1 MNDLILTT
9 SSRTLLVVN
18 NGTSLSISDQFGPIG
33 NAGQFICCLGGVK
46 AILDRCVVGDYKA
59 ELAKIEAKEAAKKA
73 SREEEKEEKFNSYK
87 RIFSEEVT
95 ETTVESV
102 SALIYELKNT
112 ECNDSNMPRM
122 TIGYSCNKYKL
133 GEDEETEVTIKLV
146 KPILFNGEFH
156 SKFTTNCRKNY
167 LTKYTHLS

>member
-59 ELAKIEAKEAAKKA
+59 ELAKIEAKEAAKKLA
-73 SREEEKEEKFNSYK
+73 KEEEKEEQSNSYK
-87 RIFSEEVT
+87 RIFSKEVT
-95 ETTVESV
+95 ETTIESV
-102 SALIYELKNT
+102 SALIHELKNT
-112 ECNDSNMPRM
+112 ECNDSNMPKM
-122 TIGYSCNKYKL
+122 TISYICNKYKIE
-133 GEDEETEVTIKLV
+133 GTEKMEVTIKLA
-146 KPILFNGEFH
+146 KPILFNGELH